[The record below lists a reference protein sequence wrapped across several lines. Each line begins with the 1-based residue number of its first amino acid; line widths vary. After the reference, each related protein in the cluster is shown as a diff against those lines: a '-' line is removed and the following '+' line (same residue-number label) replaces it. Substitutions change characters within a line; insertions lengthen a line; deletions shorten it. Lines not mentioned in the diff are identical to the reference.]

1 MKNTPTYIQIQ
12 DKIINIIYIVRDTK
26 QKQFA
31 SLPLQH
37 NLKLKQNKK
46 ETEVILQKQPLCTFV
61 NNKLLNNI

>member
-46 ETEVILQKQPLCTFV
+46 ETEVILQK
-61 NNKLLNNI
+61 